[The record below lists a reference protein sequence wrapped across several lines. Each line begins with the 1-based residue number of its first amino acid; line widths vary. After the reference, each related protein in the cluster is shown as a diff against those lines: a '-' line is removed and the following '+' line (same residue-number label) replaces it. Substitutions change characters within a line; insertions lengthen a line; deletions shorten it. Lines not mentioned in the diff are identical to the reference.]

1 MELKHS
7 SHAATMVNLV
17 NLSSTAV
24 STTEGT
30 ATAVAT
36 ALDLA
41 NGIGNLNGATVKIA
55 TGFNASQDQLGIAG
69 QAGLSGSIGAIAWS
83 YSDTTGTLTFSG
95 DATEAAYEAALQ
107 QVVYTNTSGSGTKS
121 VQIAVSKLGLD
132 AERTAYYEYVGS
144 NGISWQDAR
153 TAAAGRTFLGAT
165 GFLAT
170 LTSAVEQT
178 FVNSLLSGNAWLGAS
193 DEAVEGE
200 WRWVTGPEAGT
211 QFWQG
216 NFTGSVTG
224 GSYANWLSGEPNNA
238 GPGNGDDY
246 MLALGSNTLPNS
258 VGNWYDEVP
267 TAIVG
272 GFAANGYLVDYG
284 AGFVNLST
292 LLLTV
297 NAAGPGP
304 GPDPDP
310 GPGPGPGPI
319 FLPPVTKDEIFN
331 FKQFAAVGKFA
342 GSAVAYTPFVVNEL
356 SIDLFFDEVRYIR
369 NNQDIAVALQSGQYA
384 SGYDHFVQF
393 GWKEQR
399 DFTSV
404 YNESYYLAN
413 NADVAQAVA
422 SGAFSSGFEHFA
434 KHGHQEWRDPSALF
448 NKRDYLTRH
457 TDVSQAVDAGVISS
471 AFEHWTEFGSDEM
484 RTPQLMLFQENFY
497 LEKYTDVKAAV
508 QNGIFAS
515 GLSHYAAF
523 GAREGR
529 DPSAIFDESAYFDLN
544 PDVRPV
550 VQSGALPTGLS
561 HYVLFGR
568 SEGRAI
574 APAI

>member
-1 MELKHS
+1 
-7 SHAATMVNLV
+7 MVNLV

-24 STTEGT
+24 SLSEGT
-30 ATAVAT
+30 TTAVAS

-95 DATEAAYEAALQ
+95 EATEAAYEAALQ

-121 VQIAVSKLGLD
+121 VQIAVSKFGLD
-132 AERTAYYEYVGS
+132 AARTAYYEYV
-144 NGISWQDAR
+144 NENISWQAAR
-153 TAAAGRTFLGAT
+153 TAAAGKTFLGAT

-170 LTSAVEQT
+170 ITSAAEQS
-178 FVNSLLSGNAWLGAS
+178 FVNGLLSGNAWLGAT
-193 DEAVEGE
+193 DETVEGE

-211 QFWQG
+211 LFWQG
-216 NFTGSVTG
+216 NFTGSAVG
-224 GSYANWLSGEPNNA
+224 GNYTNWLAGEPNNA
-238 GPGNGDDY
+238 GEGNGDDY
-246 MLALGSNTLPNS
+246 MLGLSNNLLPGN

-267 TAIVG
+267 TGGIG
-272 GFAANGYLVDYG
+272 GFGANGYLVDYG
-284 AGFVNLST
+284 TGFVNIST
-292 LLLTV
+292 LNLTI
-297 NAAGPGP
+297 NAAG
-304 GPDPDP
+304 P

-319 FLPPVTKDEIFN
+319 FLPPVIKNEIFN

-342 GSAVAYTPFVVNEL
+342 GSAVAYTPFVVNDL

-369 NNQDIAVALQSGQYA
+369 NNQDIAAALQNGQYA

-422 SGAFSSGFEHFA
+422 SGAFSNGFEHFA
-434 KHGHQEWRDPSALF
+434 KHGHKEWRDPSALF
-448 NKRDYLTRH
+448 NKRDYLTRY

-497 LEKYTDVKAAV
+497 LERYADVKAAV
-508 QNGIFAS
+508 QNGTFAS

-529 DPSAIFDESAYFDLN
+529 DPSAIFDESAYLDLN
-544 PDVRPV
+544 PDVKSA

-568 SEGRAI
+568 SEDRAI